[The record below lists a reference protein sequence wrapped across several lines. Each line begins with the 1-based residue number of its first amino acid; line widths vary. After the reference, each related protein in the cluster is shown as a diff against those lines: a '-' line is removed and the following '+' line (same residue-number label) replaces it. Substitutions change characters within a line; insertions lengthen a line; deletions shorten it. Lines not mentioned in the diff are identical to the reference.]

1 MGNIP
6 NTLDDTN
13 VVLPLFEA
21 SNITSSKHF
30 PKFSNYEGMNVVTQ
44 LLHVL

>member
-1 MGNIP
+1 MYNIP
-6 NTLDDTN
+6 NTPDDTN

-21 SNITSSKHF
+21 SNKHYQQKVS

-44 LLHVL
+44 L